1 MADRLTVARPYAR
14 AAFRQAQADAALDT
28 WSEALQR
35 ASIAMAD
42 PRVRGL
48 LGSPKVT
55 GAQLADLVAATAADS
70 ATPPVRNFIG
80 MLAENGRLPFL
91 PEISQLFEQL
101 KADAEGVVDV
111 QITSAAPMSG
121 DEQGK
126 LVAALEKRFGRKVHV
141 QTAVDAS
148 LVGGAVVRA
157 GDLTIDG
164 SLKSRLERLA
174 LDLTA

>member
-14 AAFRQAQADAALDT
+14 AAFREAQAGGDLGT
-28 WSEALQR
+28 WYEALQR
-35 ASIAMAD
+35 AAVAVAD
-42 PRVRGL
+42 PRVKSL

-55 GAQLADLVAATAADS
+55 DAQIVDLVVHASGAPGGAS
-70 ATPPVRNFIG
+70 NFIAL
-80 MLAENGRLPFL
+80 LAENKRLPFL
-91 PEISQLFEQL
+91 PEIAVLFEQL
-101 KADAEGVVDV
+101 KAEAEGFVDV
-111 QITSAAPMSG
+111 QITSAAPMEAG
-121 DEQGK
+121 EQK
-126 LVAALEKRFGRKVHV
+126 ELVAALERRFGRKVHV
-141 QTAVDAS
+141 ETTVDPT